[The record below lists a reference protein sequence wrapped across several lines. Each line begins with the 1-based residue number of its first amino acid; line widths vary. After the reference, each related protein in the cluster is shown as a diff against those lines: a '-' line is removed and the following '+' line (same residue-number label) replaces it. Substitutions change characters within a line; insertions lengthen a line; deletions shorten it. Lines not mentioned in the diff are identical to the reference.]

1 MSARGIEA
9 EVDAVRNELT
19 TLVAE
24 LDRRRHELF
33 DMRLQL
39 RRHLL
44 PVVLTTVVGA
54 AALAGA
60 VALGIRRS
68 RYRRTL
74 PVGGRRVSEAVGRLL
89 DHPERVGTEP
99 TVVERIAATAGS
111 TLAVYLVKLT
121 LDRVLDRR

>member
-33 DMRLQL
+33 DVRLQL
-39 RRHLL
+39 RRHVL

-74 PVGGRRVSEAVGRLL
+74 PVRGRRVREAVGRLL

>member
-74 PVGGRRVSEAVGRLL
+74 PVRGRRVSEAVGRLL

-121 LDRVLDRR
+121 LDRVLARR